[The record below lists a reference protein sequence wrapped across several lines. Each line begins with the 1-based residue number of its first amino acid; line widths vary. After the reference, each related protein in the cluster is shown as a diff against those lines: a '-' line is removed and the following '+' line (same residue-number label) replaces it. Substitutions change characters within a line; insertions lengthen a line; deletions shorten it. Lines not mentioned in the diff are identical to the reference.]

1 MLRAELRLLQRF
13 ARLYGKRDASKA
25 SLFDTDLEAAI
36 QPYHALAI
44 AGEPSAEAEAGEV
57 DSSELERLR
66 AENNRLSDE
75 LRITMETMGRML
87 NEYSTMF
94 AGEAPAGGPAA
105 GAPVAEKPAE
115 AAAAQDAETDA
126 IASAAGTGETAG
138 DDRSEWVPKA
148 VGGEAGAASDDG
160 AQAAVDLV
168 GSEPADHEPGAER
181 ATSEADA
188 VVLGGELED
197 TDPDAADIAL
207 MVPEET
213 ESATAEAAAVD
224 PAGDRQMAEHDAQ
237 TTEAASNPTADDD
250 LSAVAD
256 LLAEVEEAGGGVDAQ
271 QVDPPV
277 ANLETGVPSDAG
289 RPEDALAVSG
299 LNEADDFGDVSVMLE
314 AEDIEELDRDE
325 LDGIP
330 KDTAAEDVD
339 EALFDGFD
347 EALTAAEE
355 AADEARVPASQ
366 KA

>member
-1 MLRAELRLLQRF
+1 
-13 ARLYGKRDASKA
+13 
-25 SLFDTDLEAAI
+25 
-36 QPYHALAI
+36 
-44 AGEPSAEAEAGEV
+44 
-57 DSSELERLR
+57 
-66 AENNRLSDE
+66 
-75 LRITMETMGRML
+75 
-87 NEYSTMF
+87 
-94 AGEAPAGGPAA
+94 
-105 GAPVAEKPAE
+105 
-115 AAAAQDAETDA
+115 
-126 IASAAGTGETAG
+126 
-138 DDRSEWVPKA
+138 
-148 VGGEAGAASDDG
+148 
-160 AQAAVDLV
+160 
-168 GSEPADHEPGAER
+168 
-181 ATSEADA
+181 
-188 VVLGGELED
+188 VLGGELED

-256 LLAEVEEAGGGVDAQ
+256 LLAEVEDAGGGVDAQ

-277 ANLETGVPSDAG
+277 ANPETGVPSDAG

-314 AEDIEELDRDE
+314 ADDIEELDRDE

-330 KDTAAEDVD
+330 EDTAAEDVD